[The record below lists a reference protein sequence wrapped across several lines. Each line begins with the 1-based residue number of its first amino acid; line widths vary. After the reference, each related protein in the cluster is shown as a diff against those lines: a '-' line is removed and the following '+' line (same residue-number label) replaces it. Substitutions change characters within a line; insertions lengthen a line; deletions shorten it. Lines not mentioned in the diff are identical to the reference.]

1 MLYSVIPILLH
12 VSEADGKVSLNWQRT
27 ALRQLNSCWYW
38 NVSLHFFQNDRQSI
52 TGIYLFDGY
61 FAKIDVI
68 AKNKKYSARVRYL
81 LQHLID
87 LRKNNWKPL
96 VQEIHG
102 GYEISMLKLSNV
114 VHVQETKWLNSF
126 VTSFDMIRMNT
137 VIVFTKSKLIH
148 YVTLSIEILA

>member
-1 MLYSVIPILLH
+1 MDSEGIYCHPIFPQKYREISGCNQIIQMISRIFFQMR
-12 VSEADGKVSLNWQRT
+12 VSLVLWLIAKADGKVSSKTDNRFAAIVFLQI
-27 ALRQLNSCWYW
+27 LKMFHYI
-38 NVSLHFFQNDRQSI
+38 FFQNDRQSI

-61 FAKIDVI
+61 FAKIDAI
-68 AKNKKYSARVRYL
+68 AKDKKYPARVRYL

-114 VHVQETKWLNSF
+114 VHVQET
-126 VTSFDMIRMNT
+126 
-137 VIVFTKSKLIH
+137 
-148 YVTLSIEILA
+148 